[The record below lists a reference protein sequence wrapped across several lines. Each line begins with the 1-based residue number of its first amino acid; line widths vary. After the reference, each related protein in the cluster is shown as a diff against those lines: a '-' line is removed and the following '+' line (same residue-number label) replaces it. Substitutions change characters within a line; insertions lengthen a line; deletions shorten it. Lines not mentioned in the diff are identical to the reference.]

1 MQENIL
7 VVEDE
12 KKVRDI
18 VRSYLLQEEYQVETV
33 ADGNKAL
40 NMILS
45 HPPDLIILDLM
56 LPGLSGWEIAEEVR
70 EHYEIPILMLTAR
83 STEDDRLKGFEKGAD
98 DYLVKPFSPR
108 ELTARVKAILKRSGQ
123 NRPAEIHLD
132 QFGLVIKP
140 QAGKIIIEGK
150 DAELTGTEFNI
161 FYTLYKNKDQV
172 LTRDQIA
179 DKALGLDYSGFDRTI
194 DVHVKNI
201 RNKLNLDKN
210 ELIETVYGMG
220 YRFSENG

>member
-1 MQENIL
+1 MQEKIL

-18 VRSYLLQEEYQVETV
+18 VRSYLVQEEYQVETV

-40 NMILS
+40 NMIFS

-56 LPGLSGWEIAEEVR
+56 LPGLDGWEIAEEVR

-83 STEDDRLKGFEKGAD
+83 STEDDRLKGFAKGAD

-123 NRPAEIHLD
+123 RRPAEIHFD
-132 QFGLVIKP
+132 QYNIIIKP
-140 QAGKIIIEGK
+140 QAGKIMIEGE
-150 DAELTGTEFNI
+150 DADLTGTEFNI
-161 FYTLYKNKDQV
+161 FYTLYKNSDQV

-179 DKALGLDYSGFDRTI
+179 NKALGLDYSGFDRTI
-194 DVHVKNI
+194 DVHIKNI
-201 RNKLNLDKN
+201 RHKLNLDKN

>member
-1 MQENIL
+1 MQEKIL

-18 VRSYLLQEEYQVETV
+18 VRSYLEQEEYEVKTV
-33 ADGNKAL
+33 AEGNKAL
-40 NMILS
+40 NIILS

-98 DYLVKPFSPR
+98 DYIVKPFSPR

-123 NRPAEIHLD
+123 RRPEEIHLENYD
-132 QFGLVIKP
+132 IIIKP
-140 QAGKIIIEGK
+140 QAGKIMIGGK
-150 DAELTGTEFNI
+150 DADLTGTEFNI
-161 FYTLYKNKDQV
+161 FYTLYKNNDQV

-179 DKALGLDYSGFDRTI
+179 KQALGLDFSGFDRTI
-194 DVHVKNI
+194 DVHIKNI
-201 RNKLNLDKN
+201 RHKLNLNKD